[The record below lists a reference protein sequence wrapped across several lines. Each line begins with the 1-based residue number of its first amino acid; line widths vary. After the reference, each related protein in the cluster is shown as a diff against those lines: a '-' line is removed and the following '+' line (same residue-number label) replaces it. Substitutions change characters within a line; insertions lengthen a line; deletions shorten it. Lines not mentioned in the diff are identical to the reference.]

1 MSTSP
6 IRPRLLERAMAGPA
20 GIWAHFSSAARW
32 LSNQPHAAIAVVV
45 TAIGLGIFAYSGIGG
60 NQRAGFLFLQDIE
73 QRTLDLRFA
82 LRGKRAADPRI
93 VIVGIDDKTLQT
105 IGSYPLPRSNYAL
118 LVRQLKQ
125 SGASVVGFDVTFPTA
140 ASSEALDVLARLRSE
155 IGTSAPADLQNKLLQ
170 LQQQSDVDAQF
181 AAALK
186 DAGNVVL
193 GHLFLSAEAS
203 KFSDP
208 KQAEAYFNIVWAKS
222 FPQVL
227 KVKSGNHDFD
237 LSQAWIQAGGPVAA
251 GVEANLPKLAEAAA
265 SYGFFNITP
274 DADGTIRRALFVIR
288 YQDQDFFPSLDLQ
301 VLRQYESIPDQR
313 IAAYIGADGI
323 ERIQFGDHD
332 LHPWQ
337 DSSALINYTGPYHSY
352 PHYSMVDVLRGTLPA
367 DAFRDKIVLVGGT
380 ALGIGDLRN
389 TPLDKQGAGYMGVEI
404 HANIIDNLLHSAEP
418 RRTFL
423 IRGFSEEMVDI
434 GFILFFGIGLG
445 LWCGRSRPLKSTLA
459 AMAVLAAFSGFVYY
473 GFVHWGRWYSFVV
486 PAATLVASYASITSF
501 RVIHEEREKRKIRRT
516 FSQYISPGVIELIEK
531 DPHEY
536 IRPGGEVKDLTVM
549 FSDIRDFTTLSEGLT
564 PDELVNLLNQYL
576 SVMTDILFRHLG
588 TLDKYIGDA
597 IMAFWGSPYPQPDHA
612 LRGCRCAV
620 EMMAALEELN
630 RKWAEQE
637 RRTIAIGIGL
647 NTGPVNVGNMGS
659 EQRLAWTCMGD
670 NVNLASRLEG
680 MTKEYR
686 NRVIISEFTHAQVAD
701 QFVTREVDRIRVKGK
716 KKPVV
721 IYELLAPISERDTYA
736 ALLSKYNAA
745 LDVYRRQN
753 WLEAAG
759 AFGELLIAYPDDG
772 PTQIL
777 LQRSVEFI
785 EEAPE
790 PGWDGVYVMKSK

>member
-1 MSTSP
+1 VGLVVDWFSVLK
-6 IRPRLLERAMAGPA
+6 IFERPSRTYT
-20 GIWAHFSSAARW
+20 FSAAATW
-32 LSNQPHAAIAVVV
+32 LSRQSHAAIVLATTAV
-45 TAIGLGIFAYSGIGG
+45 GLALFAYSGIGG

-105 IGSYPLPRSNYAL
+105 IGSYPIPRSNYAL
-118 LVRQLKQ
+118 LVRRLKE
-125 SGASVVGFDVTFPTA
+125 SGARVTAFDVTFPTA
-140 ASSEALDVLARLRSE
+140 ASSEALDVLSRLRRE
-155 IGTSAPADLQNKLLQ
+155 IGPSAPADLENKVLQ
-170 LQQQSDVDAQF
+170 LEKQSDVDSQF

-186 DAGNVVL
+186 EAGNVVL
-193 GHLFLSAEAS
+193 GHLFLSAELS

-222 FPQVL
+222 FPQIL

-265 SYGFFNITP
+265 SYGFFNIIP

-288 YQDQDFFPSLDLQ
+288 YQDQDFFPSLALQ
-301 VLRQYESIPDQR
+301 VLRQYENIPDQQ
-313 IAAYIGADGI
+313 IAAYIASDGM
-323 ERIQFGDHD
+323 ERIQFGDHE

-337 DSSALINYTGPYHSY
+337 DGSALINYVGPYHSY
-352 PHYSMVDVLRGTLPA
+352 PHYSMVDVLRGTVPA
-367 DAFRDKIVLVGGT
+367 DAFRDKIVFVGGT

-389 TPLDKQGAGYMGVEI
+389 TPFEKQGSGYMGVEI
-404 HANIIDNLLHSAEP
+404 HANILDNLLHSAEP
-418 RRTFL
+418 QRTFL
-423 IRGFSEEMVDI
+423 IRGFREEIVDI

-445 LWCGRSRPLKSTLA
+445 LWCGRSRPLMATLTSLV
-459 AMAVLAAFSGFVYY
+459 VLAAFFGFVYY

-516 FSQYISPGVIELIEK
+516 FSQYISPGVIALVEK
-531 DPHEY
+531 DPNKY
-536 IRPGGEVKDLTVM
+536 IRPGGEVKELTVM

-564 PDELVNLLNQYL
+564 PDELVHLLNQYL
-576 SVMTDILFRHLG
+576 SAMTDILFRNLG

-597 IMAFWGSPYPQPDHA
+597 IMAFWGSPFPQQDHA
-612 LRGCRCAV
+612 YRACRCAL
-620 EMMAALEELN
+620 EMVAGLAELN
-630 RKWAEQE
+630 RKWADQG
-637 RRTIAIGIGL
+637 RRQIAIGIGL

-659 EQRLAWTCMGD
+659 DKRLAWTVMGD

-736 ALLSKYNAA
+736 ALLTKYNAA
-745 LDVYRRQN
+745 LDIYRRQN
-753 WLEAAG
+753 WREAAG

-777 LQRSVEFI
+777 LQRCVEFF

-790 PGWDGVYVMKSK
+790 RDWDGVYVMKSK